1 MKVQA
6 LASVAGLALAG
17 AAFGQFSG
25 PYAPANWAFNA
36 NGGDGLVNTGGA
48 PASIMLVGNNNGN
61 GLPTNTDFTIAAAA
75 AGNLSFSWLYNTLD
89 TGTYDSAYYL
99 INGVET
105 FLSNNTTPGASGNVG
120 PIAVNAGDI
129 IGFRVRSADG
139 VFGAADLTISNFVG
153 PVPAPGAL
161 ALAALGGLMAAR
173 RRR

>member
-6 LASVAGLALAG
+6 LASAAGLALAG

-25 PYAPANWAFNA
+25 PYAPANWTFNA
-36 NGGDGLVNTGGA
+36 NGGDGSVNTAGA
-48 PASIMLVGNNNGN
+48 PASIILTGNNNGS
-61 GLPTNTDFTIAAAA
+61 GPIDTDYTIMAAA
-75 AGNLSFSWLYNTLD
+75 AGNLSFSWLYNTID

-105 FLSNNTTPGASGNVG
+105 FLANNTTPGAAGAVG
-120 PIAVNAGDI
+120 PIAVNAGDV

-139 VFGAADLTISNFVG
+139 AFGAGELTVSNFVG

-161 ALAALGGLMAAR
+161 ALAAFGGLVAAR